1 MSTTVIGVFD
11 AKRVD
16 RVTGELKRA
25 GFADKDLEVLAANG
39 GGKDR
44 LVAEL
49 VERGFDDDAARGYAE
64 AATKGRKLL
73 AASGPEERVQKAAEI
88 MERYEVEAS
97 GGEEEEEETTVVP
110 VVEEELAVEKQR
122 TVKGGVRVTSHVEE
136 QPVEQRVRLREEEV
150 EVERRPADR
159 KLSPEEAD
167 KAFQDRTVEMTETA
181 EEVEVEKEAR
191 VVEEV
196 ALKKR
201 TLEHEEKVQ
210 DTVRRTEV
218 EVEDLKPARGGKR
231 GG

>member
-25 GFADKDLEVLAANG
+25 GFAEKDLEVLAANG

-49 VERGFDDDAARGYAE
+49 VERGFDDDSARGYAD
-64 AATKGRKLL
+64 AAAKGRKLL
-73 AASGPEERVQKAAEI
+73 AATGPEERVRKAAEI
-88 MERYEVEAS
+88 MERYEVEA
-97 GGEEEEEETTVVP
+97 GGEEGEESTVVP
-110 VVEEELAVEKQR
+110 VAEEELSVEKQR
-122 TVKGGVRVTSHVEE
+122 TVRGGVRVTSHVEE
-136 QPVEQRVRLREEEV
+136 TPVEQTVRLREEEV

-159 KLSPEEAD
+159 KLSPEDAD
-167 KAFQDRTVEMTETA
+167 KVFQDRTVEMTETA

-201 TLEHEEKVQ
+201 TQEHEEKVR

-218 EVEDLKPARGGKR
+218 DVEDLKPARGKR
-231 GG
+231 G